1 MKVRPFFVAHAQ
13 PPELIEPRERPL
25 AAYCEKTPALNQAV
39 DASFSL
45 GCRCSGGSSM
55 DEEGIFFVFLIHSAA
70 RCSASSSCSMV
81 IDSLTWFLA
90 RVICSLA
97 CDLPLSYSL

>member
-1 MKVRPFFVAHAQ
+1 MYKYLNRLH
-13 PPELIEPRERPL
+13 L
-25 AAYCEKTPALNQAV
+25 LNQAV
-39 DASFSL
+39 EASLSL
-45 GCRCSGGSSM
+45 AGRRSGGSSI
-55 DEEGIFFVFLIHSAA
+55 DEDGIFFVFLIHSAA